1 VDTAIVGILAAVLGL
16 MIGSFLTVV
25 VDRVPKHGSVVRP
38 RSRCPGCGTPVQ
50 VRDNIPVVSWVLLRG
65 RCRSCGE
72 RISIRYPLIEAGTA
86 GAFVAVAFVYE
97 DTYVAVMLAAFA
109 ALLIAVSVIDLE
121 HRIIPNRI
129 TYPAFPV
136 FALAIVV
143 GWLLDRPLDPAR
155 AGAGLLAYGGFYFV
169 IAMIAPRGLGMGDVK
184 LAGLIGLVLGSL
196 GLRYVGVAAGAAILA
211 GGLGAILAL
220 ALGRG
225 RKAAIPFGPYLG
237 AGALVAIVW
246 GASIAAWYLGR
257 LS

>member
-1 VDTAIVGILAAVLGL
+1 VDTVLVGLLAAVLGL
-16 MIGSFLTVV
+16 AVGSFLTVV
-25 VDRVPKHGSVVRP
+25 VDRVPKRESIVSP
-38 RSRCPGCGTPVQ
+38 RSRCPACGSPVTA
-50 VRDNIPVVSWVLLRG
+50 RDNIPLVSWLLLRG
-65 RCRSCGE
+65 RCRSCGG
-72 RISIRYPLIEAGTA
+72 RIPPRYPLIEAGTA
-86 GAFVAVAFVYE
+86 LAFVAVALVYE
-97 DTYVAVMLAAFA
+97 DAYVAVMLAAFA

-136 FALAIVV
+136 FAAAIVL

-155 AGAGLLAYGGFYFV
+155 GGIGLLAYGGFYFL
-169 IAMIAPRGLGMGDVK
+169 IAIIAPRGLGMGDVK

-211 GGLGAILAL
+211 GGLGAIAAL

-225 RKAAIPFGPYLG
+225 RKAAIPFGPYLA

-246 GASIAAWYLGR
+246 GAPIASWYLAR
-257 LS
+257 IS

>member
-1 VDTAIVGILAAVLGL
+1 VDTALVGILAAVLGL

-25 VDRVPKHGSVVRP
+25 VDRVPKHESVARP
-38 RSRCPGCGTPVQ
+38 RSRCPGCGAQ
-50 VRDNIPVVSWVLLRG
+50 VRTRDNVPVISWLLLRG

-72 RISIRYPLIEAGTA
+72 RISVRYPLIEAGTA
-86 GAFVAVAFVYE
+86 ATFVAVALVY
-97 DTYVAVMLAAFA
+97 DDLYVASMLAAFS

-136 FALAIVV
+136 FAAVIVV
-143 GWLLDRPLDPAR
+143 GWLLDRPLDPPR
-155 AGAGLLAYGGFYFV
+155 AGVGLLAYGGFYFV

-211 GGLGAILAL
+211 GGLGAIAAL

-225 RKAAIPFGPYLG
+225 RKAAIPFGPYLA

-246 GASIAAWYLGR
+246 GAPIAAWYLDR
-257 LS
+257 IT

>member
-25 VDRVPKHGSVVRP
+25 VDRVPKHESVVRP
-38 RSRCPGCGTPVQ
+38 RSRCPGCGAPVQ
-50 VRDNIPVVSWVLLRG
+50 VRDNVPVISWVLLRG
-65 RCRSCGE
+65 RCRTCGE
-72 RISIRYPLIEAGTA
+72 RISPRYPLIEAGTA
-86 GAFVAVAFVYE
+86 AAFVAVALVYE
-97 DTYVAVMLAAFA
+97 DTYVAGMLAAFT

-136 FALAIVV
+136 FAVV
-143 GWLLDRPLDPAR
+143 IALGWLFDRPLDPAR
-155 AGAGLLAYGGFYFV
+155 AGVGLLAYGGFYFV

-184 LAGLIGLVLGSL
+184 LAGLIGLVLGAL

-211 GGLGAILAL
+211 GGLGAIAAL
-220 ALGRG
+220 ILGRG
-225 RKAAIPFGPYLG
+225 RKAAIPFGPYLA

-246 GASIAAWYLGR
+246 GAPIAAWYLDR
-257 LS
+257 IT